1 MHPQVK
7 TQHSSQHELL
17 LPVGTYEMA
26 LAAIHNGADAI
37 YLGVP
42 GFNARGR
49 SYDFEMQELKKIIQT
64 CHLYGVRA
72 HLAFNI
78 VIFENELPQV
88 IEVLKEI
95 LPLKPDALIVQDLGL
110 AQIIRELSPDQI
122 IHASTQMTITNH
134 EAISLLEDLN
144 IRRFVLGRENSLDE
158 IRLIREKT
166 DKDLEVFVHG
176 ALCVS
181 YSGQCFT
188 SESIGGRSANR
199 GQCAQSCRFA
209 YNLFVDG
216 EKKQMNGRDYL
227 VSPQDLCGIEQIP
240 ELIDIGVQSFKVEG
254 RLKSPE
260 YVASA
265 TQEYRDAI
273 DRALV
278 KRPLTGQE
286 LSIAKQHMGLTYS
299 RGFFSGWLKG
309 VDHQHLVEGTYSAHR
324 GVEIA
329 KVIEVHDDSLV
340 IESTDNLHL
349 HPGDGL
355 VWVFRKRSHWV
366 EKGGFIYQVHK
377 ISQKKIEVFFSTDL
391 KLDRDTVGARVYFNH
406 DKELKK
412 DLQRSFTDKH
422 QFKKIPVT
430 LKVEIEIGKPL
441 TAVMMDGVHSVS
453 AQTASPIELAKTK
466 GTTDLQIKEEL
477 GALSATAF
485 DLHKCELKRATQDP
499 IYVSQKEI
507 KEVRRHL
514 SESLANIRSEF
525 EHARPQFDQ
534 VKIDTLLQPRPRPAS
549 SKIKLNVLLREKDQ
563 VLNLVQAIRDGQI
576 NKADLGTVILD
587 FEFGRDYLSSLEELK
602 KSELRTG
609 VATTR
614 ILKPQE
620 YNNLKSIQKM
630 NPDVILVRNLGA
642 LQYFTKTSPFSGDL
656 IGDFSLN
663 VTNHL
668 TADYLL
674 KKGLQSLCLSY
685 DLNKNQIDDVLQ
697 FAPAEKLEITVH
709 QYMPSFHM
717 EHCVFAMTLSEG
729 SSWKDCGK
737 PCEQHKLELEDQFGN
752 RHQIKP
758 DQECRNTMYNAVSQ
772 SAAKY
777 LPEWQSQGLGFARY
791 EALRER
797 NDELIGKIQTYIGL
811 INQTLT
817 VNEASEKLGKMESY
831 GLSEGSLSRLTEY
844 QSRKR

>member
-1 MHPQVK
+1 MSVSPK
-7 TQHSSQHELL
+7 AHELL

-49 SYDFEMQELKKIIQT
+49 SYDFAMDELKKIIQT
-64 CHLYGVRA
+64 CHLYGVRS

-88 IEVLKEI
+88 IEVLQDI

-144 IRRFVLGRENSLDE
+144 IRRFVLGRENSVDE

-166 DKDLEVFVHG
+166 EKDLEVFVHG

-209 YNLFVDG
+209 YKLFVDG
-216 EKKQMNGRDYL
+216 EKKDMQGRDYL

-240 ELIDIGVQSFKVEG
+240 DLVKIGVHSFKVEG

-260 YVASA
+260 YVAAA

-273 DRALV
+273 DRAV
-278 KRPLTGQE
+278 ANKPLTAQE
-286 LSIAKQHMGLTYS
+286 LKSARDHMGVTYS
-299 RGFFSGWLKG
+299 RGFYPGWLNG
-309 VDHQHLVEGTYSAHR
+309 VQHQKLVEGTYSSHK
-324 GVEIA
+324 GVLIGT
-329 KVIEVHDDSLV
+329 VVEVHQDSLV
-340 IESTDNLHL
+340 IESLDNLHL

-355 VWVFRKRSHWV
+355 VWIFRKRGHWV
-366 EKGGFIYQVHK
+366 EKGGFIYQIHK
-377 ISQKKIEVFFSTDL
+377 ISQKRIEVHLSQDL
-391 KLDRDTVGARVYFNH
+391 KLDRDTVGARVFLNH
-406 DKELKK
+406 NKDLKK
-412 DLQRSFTDKH
+412 DLQRSYTDKH
-422 QFKKIPVT
+422 EFKKIPVQ
-430 LKVEIEIGKPL
+430 LKVQIELGKPL
-441 TAVMMDGVHSVS
+441 TAQMSDGAHTVS
-453 AQTASPIELAKTK
+453 AQTNSNVESAKTK
-466 GTTDLQIKEEL
+466 GSLDSQIKEEL
-477 GALSATAF
+477 GSLSATAF
-485 DLHKCELKRATQDP
+485 ELRGCEIVRSTDAP
-499 IYVSQKEI
+499 VYISQKEI
-507 KEVRRHL
+507 KEVRRELTEKL
-514 SESLANIRSEF
+514 SLLRSEF
-525 EHARPQFDQ
+525 AHAKPVFDQ
-534 VKIDTLLQPRPRPAS
+534 TKINSLLAS
-549 SKIKLNVLLREKDQ
+549 QNQQNQTQVKLNVLLREKDQ
-563 VLNLVQAIRDGQI
+563 VQDLVQAIQSGQI
-576 NKADLGTVILD
+576 NREDIHVVILD

-602 KSELRTG
+602 AAGIRTG

-620 YNNLKSIQKM
+620 YSNLKAIQKM

-642 LQYFTKTSPFSGDL
+642 LQYFTKTSPFDGEL

-668 TADYLL
+668 TGKYLL
-674 KKGLQSLCLSY
+674 TKGLKSLCLSY
-685 DLNKNQIDDVLQ
+685 DLNKTQIDDLLKMGMPNQ
-697 FAPAEKLEITVH
+697 FEITVH

-717 EHCVFAMTLSEG
+717 EHCVFAMTLSQG
-729 SSWKDCGK
+729 SSWRDCGK
-737 PCEQHKLELEDQFGN
+737 PCEQHTLELEDQFGN
-752 RHQIKP
+752 RHHIKP
-758 DQECRNTMYNAVSQ
+758 DQECRNTMYNAISQ
-772 SAAKY
+772 SAAQY
-777 LPEWQSQGLGFARY
+777 ITEWHQTGLGFIRY

-797 NDELIGKIQTYIGL
+797 NNDLIEKIQTYIQL
-811 INQTLT
+811 IKNEITAP
-817 VNEASEKLGKMESY
+817 EASQKLGAMESY
-831 GLSEGSLSRLTEY
+831 GLSVGAMGRLTEY
-844 QSRKR
+844 QSKKGTRSLS